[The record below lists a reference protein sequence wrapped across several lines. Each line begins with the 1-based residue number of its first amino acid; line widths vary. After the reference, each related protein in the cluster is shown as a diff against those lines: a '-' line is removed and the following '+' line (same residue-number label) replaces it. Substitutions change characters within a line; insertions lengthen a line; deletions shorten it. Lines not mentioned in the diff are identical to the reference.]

1 MNTEKQQSNFME
13 GVFNFIEYDSIQK
26 TKFPIKINAYNL
38 KKHSQQEINLTNL
51 RKTITQSLKVIL
63 AEGQSILKVKFLN
76 DNKGLFCSVARSH
89 LMDQIIYILYNKVKN
104 YLKTKDPISLLAVG
118 GFGRGELAPFS
129 DIDLLFLTRS
139 GNKKIS
145 EKFVHFILY
154 TLWDLGLSVGHSTR
168 NIADVIND
176 SKRDIIL
183 RTSVLENRYLAGDKK
198 LFNELNRKFKLLQKR
213 TVSEF
218 INLKLKEQENRH
230 HKMGDSRYMLE
241 PNIKENK
248 GCLRDLNTLF
258 WISKY
263 HYKFNK
269 ITEIKKYS
277 LSWSNELKRFNQ
289 ALDFLMTIRCHLHY
303 ISKKDDNILNFS
315 AQEQIAKNLG
325 FKNRGNTLSVER
337 FMKRFYLIAKDVG
350 SLTRLFCTE
359 LDNYNNSQP
368 IYSSE
373 TSDRDWKNFELK
385 NRQVF
390 YYKNKT
396 EGKKGKVSPIIILK
410 IFKFAQNRNLDIHP
424 STIYS
429 IINSI
434 RTISEF
440 KNKIELYNIFVRILL
455 SSKNSEKY
463 LRLMNECGV
472 LGKLFPDFQ
481 KIVGLMQYNMYH
493 HYTVDEH
500 TLRSIGFLHK
510 LEKGD
515 LREVAPIASRLIR
528 KIQSRKVLFISIFL
542 HDIGKGRNEDHSKV
556 GVEIAKNIC
565 LSLGLKDE
573 EIENVLWLVK
583 NHLLMSKIAFNY
595 DVSDP
600 KTIDDFTKIVQS
612 PEKLKLL
619 LILTVADI
627 LAVGPGI
634 WNSWKAALMRDLFRL
649 SEEVLYGA
657 NPYHLLELNPDNSMI
672 KTREYLTNWENEEF
686 SVYSSQYP
694 RNFWSALDVETH
706 VWLAK
711 KHKTNRKKI
720 KQIDIFFKKLKNTN
734 SILIVVI
741 ALDNPG
747 LFSDIAGAISIQGT
761 DIQTAKIFTRKDGM
775 ATDFFWVKSNT
786 STVFDKEKLDKIKQ
800 SITKSIKTNFNPEK
814 QIFKLW
820 KSTPERIRSLKSLSR
835 VIVDNNMSNSQTII
849 EVNCQNKPGLLY
861 KLTKEIK
868 DLNLQIQSASVSTYG
883 NSAVDVFYVKD
894 VFGMKIENEKRINLI
909 KKNIQLALMDNFE
922 TEKIQ

>member
-1 MNTEKQQSNFME
+1 MNTKKKQSNFKE
-13 GVFNFIEYDSIQK
+13 GFFNFVEDDTIKK

-38 KKHSQQEINLTNL
+38 KKNVHQEISLTNL
-51 RKTITQSLKVIL
+51 RKQITQSLKVIL
-63 AEGQSILKVKFLN
+63 SEGQSILEVKFLN
-76 DNKGLFCSVARSH
+76 DNKGLFCAVAYSH
-89 LMDQIIYILYNKVKN
+89 LMDQIIYIIYDKIKN
-104 YLKTKDPISLLAVG
+104 YLKTKDLLSLLAVG
-118 GFGRGELAPFS
+118 GFGRGELAPYS
-129 DIDLLFLTRS
+129 DIDLLFLIGPR
-139 GNKKIS
+139 NKKIS
-145 EKFVHFILY
+145 EKVIHFILY

-168 NIADVIND
+168 NIADVIKD
-176 SKRDIIL
+176 SKKDIIL
-183 RTSVLENRYLAGDKK
+183 RTSILENRYLAGDKK
-198 LFNELNRKFKLLQKR
+198 LSNDFNSKLKILQKS

-218 INLKLKEQENRH
+218 INLKLKEQDNRH
-230 HKMGDSRYMLE
+230 YKMGDSRYMLE
-241 PNIKENK
+241 PNIKESK

-263 HYKFNK
+263 HYRFNK

-277 LSWSNELKRFNQ
+277 LSWSNELKRFNK
-289 ALDFLMTIRCHLHY
+289 ALDFLMTLRCHLHY
-303 ISKKDDNILNFS
+303 MSKKDDNILNFS
-315 AQEQIAKNLG
+315 AQEQIAQNLG
-325 FKNRGNTLSVER
+325 YKNRGNTLSVER
-337 FMKRFYLIAKDVG
+337 FMKRFYLIVKDVG

-359 LDNYNNSQP
+359 LDNYNDVQP
-368 IYSSE
+368 IYSSA
-373 TSDRDWKNFELK
+373 SYDRDWKDFELK

-390 YYKNKT
+390 YNKNKT
-396 EGKKGKVSPIIILK
+396 EEKNEKVSPKKILK
-410 IFKFAQNRNLDIHP
+410 IFEFAQNRNLDIHP

-429 IINSI
+429 IINSK
-434 RTISEF
+434 RTISKLE
-440 KNKIELYNIFVRILL
+440 NKKELYNLFIDILL

-500 TLRSIGFLHK
+500 TIRSIGFLNK

-515 LREVAPIASRLIR
+515 LREIAPIASRLIK
-528 KIQSRKVLFISIFL
+528 KIQSRKVLFISTFL
-542 HDIGKGRNEDHSKV
+542 HDIGKGRNEDHSRV
-556 GVEIAKNIC
+556 GEEIAKKICTSLELKEEETENI
-565 LSLGLKDE
+565 
-573 EIENVLWLVK
+573 LWLVK

-600 KTIDDFTKIVQS
+600 ETIDDFTKIVQS

-657 NPYHLLELNPDNSMI
+657 NPYHLLELSPDNSMI
-672 KTREYLTNWENEEF
+672 KTRENLKNWENQEF
-686 SVYSSQYP
+686 EVYSSQYP

-711 KHKTNRKKI
+711 KYKTNRKKI
-720 KQIDIFFKKLKNTN
+720 KLIEIFFKKLKNTN
-734 SILIVVI
+734 SILLVVS
-741 ALDNPG
+741 APDNPG
-747 LFSDIAGAISIQGT
+747 LFSDIAGAISIQGV

-775 ATDFFWVKSNT
+775 ATDIFWVTTNT
-786 STVFDKEKLDKIKQ
+786 RTVFDKEKLNKIKQ
-800 SITKSIKTNFNPEK
+800 SIIKSLTTNFNPEK

-820 KSTPERIRSLKSLSR
+820 KSTPKRIRSLKSPSR
-835 VIVDNNMSNSQTII
+835 VIVDNMVSNSQTVI
-849 EVNCQNKPGLLY
+849 EVNCKNKPGLLY

-868 DLNLQIQSASVSTYG
+868 DLNLQIQSSSVSTYG

-894 VFGMKIENEKRINLI
+894 VFGMKIECEKRINLI
-909 KKNIQLALMDNFE
+909 KKNIELALLDDLE

>member
-1 MNTEKQQSNFME
+1 MNTKKKQSNFKE
-13 GVFNFIEYDSIQK
+13 GFFNFVEDDTIKK

-38 KKHSQQEINLTNL
+38 KKNVHQEISLTNL
-51 RKTITQSLKVIL
+51 RKQITQSLKVIL
-63 AEGQSILKVKFLN
+63 SEGQSILEVKFLN
-76 DNKGLFCSVARSH
+76 DNKGLFCAVAYSH
-89 LMDQIIYILYNKVKN
+89 LMDQIIYIIYDKIKN
-104 YLKTKDPISLLAVG
+104 YLKTKDLLSLLAVG
-118 GFGRGELAPFS
+118 GFGRGELAPYS
-129 DIDLLFLTRS
+129 DIDLLFLIGPR
-139 GNKKIS
+139 NKKIS
-145 EKFVHFILY
+145 EKVIHFILY

-168 NIADVIND
+168 NIADVIKD
-176 SKRDIIL
+176 SKKDIIL
-183 RTSVLENRYLAGDKK
+183 RTSILENRYLAGDKK
-198 LFNELNRKFKLLQKR
+198 LSNDFNSKLKILQKS

-218 INLKLKEQENRH
+218 INLKLKEQDNRH
-230 HKMGDSRYMLE
+230 YKMGDSRYMLE
-241 PNIKENK
+241 PNIKESK

-263 HYKFNK
+263 HYRFNK

-277 LSWSNELKRFNQ
+277 LSWSNELKRFNK
-289 ALDFLMTIRCHLHY
+289 ALDFLMTLRCHLHY
-303 ISKKDDNILNFS
+303 MSKKDDNILNFS
-315 AQEQIAKNLG
+315 AQEQIAQNLG
-325 FKNRGNTLSVER
+325 YKNRGNTLSVER
-337 FMKRFYLIAKDVG
+337 FMKRFYLIVKDVG

-359 LDNYNNSQP
+359 LDNYNDVQP
-368 IYSSE
+368 IYSSA
-373 TSDRDWKNFELK
+373 SYDRDWKDFELK

-390 YYKNKT
+390 YNKNKT
-396 EGKKGKVSPIIILK
+396 EEKNEKVSPKIILK
-410 IFKFAQNRNLDIHP
+410 IFEFAQNRNLDIHP

-429 IINSI
+429 IINSK
-434 RTISEF
+434 RTISKLE
-440 KNKIELYNIFVRILL
+440 NKKELYNLFIDILL

-500 TLRSIGFLHK
+500 TIRSIGFLNK

-515 LREVAPIASRLIR
+515 LREIAPIASRLIK
-528 KIQSRKVLFISIFL
+528 KIQSRKVLFISTFL
-542 HDIGKGRNEDHSKV
+542 HDIGKGRNEDHSRV
-556 GVEIAKNIC
+556 GEEIAKKICTSLELKEEETENI
-565 LSLGLKDE
+565 
-573 EIENVLWLVK
+573 LWLVK

-600 KTIDDFTKIVQS
+600 KTIDDFTKKVQS

-657 NPYHLLELNPDNSMI
+657 NPYHLLELSPDNSMI
-672 KTREYLTNWENEEF
+672 KTRENLKNWDNQEF
-686 SVYSSQYP
+686 EVYSSQYP

-711 KHKTNRKKI
+711 KYKTNRKKI
-720 KQIDIFFKKLKNTN
+720 KLIEIFFKKLKNTN
-734 SILIVVI
+734 SILLVVS
-741 ALDNPG
+741 APDNPG
-747 LFSDIAGAISIQGT
+747 LFSDIAGAISIQGV

-775 ATDFFWVKSNT
+775 ATDIFWVTTNT
-786 STVFDKEKLDKIKQ
+786 RTVFDKEKLNKIKQ
-800 SITKSIKTNFNPEK
+800 SIIKSLTTNFNPEK

-820 KSTPERIRSLKSLSR
+820 KSTPKRIRSLKSPSR
-835 VIVDNNMSNSQTII
+835 VIVDNMVSNSQTII
-849 EVNCQNKPGLLY
+849 EVNCKNKPGLLY

-868 DLNLQIQSASVSTYG
+868 DLNLQIQSSSVSTYG

-894 VFGMKIENEKRINLI
+894 VFGMKIESEKRINLI
-909 KKNIQLALMDNFE
+909 KKNIELALLDDLE

>member
-1 MNTEKQQSNFME
+1 MNTKKQKSDFKE
-13 GVFNFIEYDSIQK
+13 GVFNFIERDTIIK
-26 TKFPIKINAYNL
+26 TKFPIKVNAYHL
-38 KKHSQQEINLTNL
+38 KNSSRQEISLTNL
-51 RKTITQSLKVIL
+51 RKQITESLKVTL
-63 AEGQSILKVKFLN
+63 AEGQSILKEKFLN
-76 DNKGLFCSVARSH
+76 DNKGLFCSVAHSH
-89 LMDQIIYILYNKVKN
+89 LMDQIISILYDKIKN
-104 YLKTKDPISLLAVG
+104 YLKTKDPLCLLAVG
-118 GFGRGELAPFS
+118 GFGRGELAPYS
-129 DIDLLFLTRS
+129 DIDLLFLTGSR
-139 GNKKIS
+139 NRRTC
-145 EKFVHFILY
+145 EKFIHFILY

-168 NIADVIND
+168 KIADLIND
-176 SKRDIIL
+176 SERDIIL
-183 RTSVLENRYLAGDKK
+183 RTSVLENRYLSGDKI
-198 LFNELNRKFKLLQKR
+198 LFNDLNSKLKFLQKR

-218 INLKLKEQENRH
+218 INLKLKEQDNRH
-230 HKMGDSRYMLE
+230 YKMGDSRYILE
-241 PNIKENK
+241 PNIKESK

-263 HYKFNK
+263 HYRFNK

-277 LSWSNELKRFNQ
+277 LSWSNELKRFNK

-303 ISKKDDNILNFS
+303 MSKKDDNILNFS
-315 AQEQIAKNLG
+315 AQEQIAQNLG
-325 FKNRGNTLSVER
+325 YKNRGNTLSVER
-337 FMKRFYLIAKDVG
+337 FMKRFYLIVKDVG

-359 LDNYNNSQP
+359 LDNYNDVQP

-373 TSDRDWKNFELK
+373 TYDRDWKNFELK

-390 YYKNKT
+390 YNKNKT
-396 EGKKGKVSPIIILK
+396 EGKKQKVSPIIILK
-410 IFKFAQNRNLDIHP
+410 IFEFAQNRNLDIHP

-429 IINSI
+429 IINSK

-440 KNKIELYNIFVRILL
+440 ENKKELYNIFVGILL

-515 LREVAPIASRLIR
+515 LKEVAPIASRLIR

-556 GVEIAKNIC
+556 GVKIAKNIC
-565 LSLGLKDE
+565 PSLGLKDE
-573 EIENVLWLVK
+573 ETENVLWLVK

-600 KTIDDFTKIVQS
+600 KTIDDFTKVVQS
-612 PEKLKLL
+612 PEKLRLL

-672 KTREYLTNWENEEF
+672 KTREYLTNWEKEEF
-686 SVYSSQYP
+686 SVYSAQYP

-786 STVFDKEKLDKIKQ
+786 NTVFDKEKLDKIKQ
-800 SITKSIKTNFNPEK
+800 SITTSIKTNFNPEK

-820 KSTPERIRSLKSLSR
+820 KSIPERIRSLKSLSR

-909 KKNIQLALMDNFE
+909 KKNIELALIDNCE